1 MPEPYNYAG
10 SFPQV
15 DFSQALLSG
24 LQGGMALRAQQ
35 EQQALQKEAMQLKIQ
50 QAQQAMQQQQA
61 QQDALRQFS
70 QIQDP
75 TSKDYSNLM
84 LAMPQMAEHL
94 QKAWAIQD
102 ADQKDRKFGQVAQV
116 YTALQNKRPDVAKE
130 ILSKQADMYDAA
142 GQADQA
148 KAYRTIA
155 DTIDIDP
162 KGAQLFAYANLHA
175 ADSKRATEL
184 VDSLGK
190 ITQQP
195 YETSIKQS
203 EAITKAAQA
212 GVAPES
218 EAMKIRAAQ
227 TEEEAKRQQ
236 MRINAMDAELRKAE
250 GLLKIE
256 ESPLRREQLQ
266 LQVNELRTKIGD
278 EQRDKVATAKGVLD
292 SYTQTTGTID
302 QLLNHPGLSG
312 AVGARVGFAK
322 IPGTD
327 AANAQALIDTVKS
340 SGFINNLLNA
350 KQGGASFGALT
361 EGEGKKLENMISSLD
376 QNQDEKSFRASL
388 VKINDFINTNTN
400 RSLEKNANLPVIDSP
415 TRGKIT
421 GQQIIDAARKAKV
434 KPWEMYQFLN
444 KEANQ

>member
-1 MPEPYNYAG
+1 MPEPYNYAAQ
-10 SFPQV
+10 FPQQ
-15 DFSQALLSG
+15 DFSQSFLGG
-24 LQGGMALRAQQ
+24 LQGGLALRAQQ

-61 QQDALRQFS
+61 QQDVLRNFS
-70 QIQDP
+70 QIQNP
-75 TSKDYSNLM
+75 TSQDYSKLM
-84 LAMPQMAEHL
+84 LQLPGMTDQL
-94 QKAWAIQD
+94 KAAWEMQD
-102 ADQKDRKFGQVAQV
+102 KGTRDNNFNQVSQV
-116 YTALQNKRPDVAKE
+116 YTALQSGQPEVAKD
-130 ILSKQADMYDAA
+130 ILNSQARVYEAA
-142 GQADQA
+142 GQTDKA
-148 KAYRTIA
+148 KALNTLSQ
-155 DTIDIDP
+155 TIDIDP

-175 ADSKRATEL
+175 EDPKRAGEL
-184 VDSLGK
+184 VDNIAK
-190 ITQQP
+190 VTQQP
-195 YETSIKQS
+195 YETTIKQA
-203 EAITKAAQA
+203 EARTKAAQA
-212 GVAPES
+212 AVAPET
-218 EAMKIRAAQ
+218 EALKLQGLQ
-227 TEEEAKRQQ
+227 TEEAAKRQDI
-236 MRINAMDAELRKAE
+236 RIKNMDAELRKAE

-302 QLLNHPGLSG
+302 QLLKHPGLRG
-312 AVGARVGFAK
+312 AVGTRVGFAK

-327 AANAQALIDTVKS
+327 EANAQALIDTVKS
-340 SGFINNLLNA
+340 SGFIANLLNA
-350 KQGGASFGALT
+350 KQGGAAFGALS

-421 GQQIIDAARKAKV
+421 GQHIIDAARKAKV